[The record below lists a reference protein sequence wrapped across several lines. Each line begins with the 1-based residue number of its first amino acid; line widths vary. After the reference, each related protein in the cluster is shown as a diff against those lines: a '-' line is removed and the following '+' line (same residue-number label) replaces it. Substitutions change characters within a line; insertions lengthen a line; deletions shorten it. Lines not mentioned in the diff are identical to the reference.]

1 MVLLSITRLFIL
13 SINNANEMRYK
24 ILTLG
29 YLDSYRNKD
38 GKEIERGRREWEVKG
53 IKRGRGMK
61 RGKENEIERGREKER
76 EKYLGRL
83 ISGNYIVVIT

>member
-1 MVLLSITRLFIL
+1 
-13 SINNANEMRYK
+13 
-24 ILTLG
+24 
-29 YLDSYRNKD
+29 
-38 GKEIERGRREWEVKG
+38 
-53 IKRGRGMK
+53 MK